1 MIDLTPI
8 INAVIALI
16 AAIISVKVIPWIK
29 AKTTNEQQAMMRAAV
44 KTAVFAAEQLYVAQ
58 STVTNRI
65 SELEKEVGKKLFSR
79 GSKTVKLT
87 EAGEIFLSYAERI
100 LELQNTSIEEM
111 NALSS
116 HSRKFS
122 IGAVNS
128 SYEAYVKPLVDECLK
143 DNEITSI
150 KVTLG
155 HSLDLIQ
162 LLQDNMLDMV
172 FSSVPLKR
180 NGFVCDTYAVDRVAL
195 VCKKGM
201 NEYPDGVMKNQLSKL
216 PYLLVDFTLAE
227 TGLFIRS
234 LFPKNHIFRLE
245 VDNSS
250 KLLPYLEN
258 GLGYS
263 FLPYKL
269 VKDKLESGVLEEV
282 ELQDFEAPNITTYLL
297 YKQGYDVSRFLE
309 NKFDK

>member
-1 MIDLTPI
+1 MNTEELKTFIFL
-8 INAVIALI
+8 
-16 AAIISVKVIPWIK
+16 SKVKNF
-29 AKTTNEQQAMMRAAV
+29 TL
-44 KTAVFAAEQLYVAQ
+44 AAEQLFIAQ

-65 SELEKEVGKKLFSR
+65 SELEKEVGKKLFTR

-87 EAGEIFLSYAERI
+87 EAGEIFLRYAERI
-100 LELQNTSIEEM
+100 LELQSTSIEEM

-122 IGAVNS
+122 IGAINAT
-128 SYEAYVKPLVDECLK
+128 YEVYVKPLVDECLK
-143 DNEITSI
+143 DNSITSI
-150 KVTLG
+150 KVMLG

-162 LLQDNMLDMV
+162 QLQDNMLDMV
-172 FSSVPLKR
+172 FSAIPLKR
-180 NGFVCDTYAVDRVAL
+180 LGYACDVYDVDRVAL

-201 NEYPDGVMKNQLSKL
+201 NEYAEGVTKEQLCKL
-216 PYLLVDFTLAE
+216 PYLMCDFTLSEA
-227 TGLFIRS
+227 GVFIRS
-234 LFPKNHIFRLE
+234 LFPKNHIFRLD

-269 VKDKLESGVLEEV
+269 VKDKIESGELEEV
-282 ELQDFEAPNITTYLL
+282 TLKDFTAPNVTTYLI
-297 YKQGYDVSRFLE
+297 YRQEYDVTRFLE
-309 NKFDK
+309 NKFDE

>member
-1 MIDLTPI
+1 MNTEELKTFIFL
-8 INAVIALI
+8 
-16 AAIISVKVIPWIK
+16 SKVKNF
-29 AKTTNEQQAMMRAAV
+29 TL
-44 KTAVFAAEQLYVAQ
+44 AAEQLFIAQ

-65 SELEKEVGKKLFSR
+65 SELEKEVGKRLFTR

-87 EAGEIFLSYAERI
+87 EAGEIFLRYAERM
-100 LELQNTSIEEM
+100 LELQATSIEEM

-122 IGAVNS
+122 IGAINAC
-128 SYEAYVKPLVDECLK
+128 YEVYVKPLVDKCLQE
-143 DNEITSI
+143 NRITSI
-150 KVTLG
+150 KVMLG

-162 LLQDNMLDMV
+162 HLQDNMLDLV
-172 FSSVPLKR
+172 FSAIPLKR
-180 NGFVCDTYAVDRVAL
+180 VGFKCDVYDVDRVAL

-201 NEYPDGVMKNQLSKL
+201 NEYPDGVTKTQLAKL
-216 PYLLVDFTLAE
+216 PYLMCDLTLSDA
-227 TGLFIRS
+227 GVFIRS
-234 LFPKNHIFRLE
+234 LFPKNHIFRLD

-269 VKDKLESGVLEEV
+269 VKDKIDEGVLEEV
-282 ELQDFEAPNITTYLL
+282 ALKDFTAPKVTTYLL
-297 YKQGYDVSRFLE
+297 YRQDYNIERFLQ
-309 NKFDK
+309 NQFDE

>member
-1 MIDLTPI
+1 MNSEELKTFIYLSKVKNFT
-8 INAVIALI
+8 L
-16 AAIISVKVIPWIK
+16 AA
-29 AKTTNEQQAMMRAAV
+29 TQQGIV
-44 KTAVFAAEQLYVAQ
+44 Q

-65 SELEKEVGKKLFSR
+65 SELEKEVGKKLFTR

-87 EAGEIFLSYAERI
+87 EAGEIFLRYAERI
-100 LELQNTSIEEM
+100 LELEHTSIEEM

-122 IGAVNS
+122 IGAINA
-128 SYEAYVKPLVDECLK
+128 SYEAHVKPLVDQCLK
-143 DNEITSI
+143 DNTITSI
-150 KVTLG
+150 KVMLG

-162 LLQDNMLDMV
+162 QLQDNMLDMV
-172 FSSVPLKR
+172 FSAIPLR
-180 NGFVCDTYAVDRVAL
+180 RLGFVCDVYDVERVAL
-195 VCKKGM
+195 VCKKGA
-201 NEYPDGVMKNQLSKL
+201 NEYPDGISKEQLAKI
-216 PYLLVDFTLAE
+216 PYLMCDFTLSEA
-227 TGLFIRS
+227 GVFIRS

-269 VKDKLESGVLEEV
+269 VKDKLESGELEEV
-282 ELQDFEAPNITTYLL
+282 RLNDFTAPNVTTYLI
-297 YKQGYDVSRFLE
+297 YKQNYDVTKFLE
-309 NKFDK
+309 NKFDE

>member
-1 MIDLTPI
+1 MNTEELKTFIFL
-8 INAVIALI
+8 
-16 AAIISVKVIPWIK
+16 SKVKNF
-29 AKTTNEQQAMMRAAV
+29 TL
-44 KTAVFAAEQLYVAQ
+44 AAEQLYIAQ

-65 SELEKEVGKKLFSR
+65 SELEKEVGKKLFTR

-87 EAGEIFLSYAERI
+87 EAGEIFLRYAERI

-122 IGAVNS
+122 IGAINA
-128 SYEAYVKPLVDECLK
+128 SYEVYVKPLVDECLK
-143 DNEITSI
+143 NNGVTSI
-150 KVTLG
+150 KVMLG

-162 LLQDNMLDMV
+162 QLQDNMLDMV
-172 FSSVPLKR
+172 FSAIPLKR
-180 NGFVCDTYAVDRVAL
+180 LGYTCDVYDVDRVAL
-195 VCKKGM
+195 VCKKGS
-201 NEYPDGVMKNQLSKL
+201 NAYPDGISKSQLSKI
-216 PYLLVDFTLAE
+216 PYLMCDFTLSEA
-227 TGLFIRS
+227 GVFIRS
-234 LFPKNHIFRLE
+234 LFPKNHIFRLD

-269 VKDKLESGVLEEV
+269 VKDKIDSGVLEEV
-282 ELQDFEAPNITTYLL
+282 KLTDFTAPNVTTYLL
-297 YKQGYDVSRFLE
+297 YKHDYDVKKFLE
-309 NKFDK
+309 NKFDE

>member
-1 MIDLTPI
+1 MNTEELKTFIFL
-8 INAVIALI
+8 
-16 AAIISVKVIPWIK
+16 SKVKNF
-29 AKTTNEQQAMMRAAV
+29 TL
-44 KTAVFAAEQLYVAQ
+44 AAEQLFIAQ

-65 SELEKEVGKKLFSR
+65 SELEKEVGKRLFTR

-87 EAGEIFLSYAERI
+87 EAGEIFLRYAERM
-100 LELQNTSIEEM
+100 LELQNTSMEEM

-122 IGAVNS
+122 IGAINAC
-128 SYEAYVKPLVDECLK
+128 YEVYVKPLVDRCLQE
-143 DNEITSI
+143 NRITSI
-150 KVTLG
+150 KVMLG

-162 LLQDNMLDMV
+162 NLQDNMLDLV
-172 FSSVPLKR
+172 FSAIPLKR
-180 NGFVCDTYAVDRVAL
+180 VGFKCDVYDVDRVAL

-201 NEYPDGVMKNQLSKL
+201 NEYPDGVTKTQLAKL
-216 PYLLVDFTLAE
+216 PYLMCDLTLSDA
-227 TGLFIRS
+227 GVFIRS
-234 LFPKNHIFRLE
+234 LFPKNHIFRLD

-269 VKDKLESGVLEEV
+269 VKDKIEAGILEEV
-282 ELQDFEAPNITTYLL
+282 ALKDFTAPKVTTYLL
-297 YKQGYDVSRFLE
+297 YRQDYNIERFLQ
-309 NKFDK
+309 NQFDE

>member
-1 MIDLTPI
+1 MNSEELKTFIFL
-8 INAVIALI
+8 
-16 AAIISVKVIPWIK
+16 SKVKNF
-29 AKTTNEQQAMMRAAV
+29 TL
-44 KTAVFAAEQLYVAQ
+44 AAEQLFIAQ

-65 SELEKEVGKKLFSR
+65 NELEKEVGKRLFIR

-87 EAGEIFLSYAERI
+87 EAGEIFLRYAERI
-100 LELQNTSIEEM
+100 LELQNTSVEEI

-122 IGAVNS
+122 IGAINAT
-128 SYEAYVKPLVDECLK
+128 YEVYVKPLVDRCLK
-143 DNEITSI
+143 DNSVTSI
-150 KVTLG
+150 KAVLG

-162 LLQDNMLDMV
+162 PLQDNMLDMV
-172 FSSVPLKR
+172 FSAIPLKR
-180 NGFVCDTYAVDRVAL
+180 LGYESEVYDVDRVAL

-201 NEYPDGVMKNQLSKL
+201 NEYPDGITKEQLAKI
-216 PYLLVDFTLAE
+216 PYLMCDFTLSEA
-227 TGLFIRS
+227 GVFIRS
-234 LFPKNHIFRLE
+234 LFPKNHVFRLD

-269 VKDKLESGVLEEV
+269 VKDKLDCGDLEEV
-282 ELQDFEAPNITTYLL
+282 ALKDFVAPKVTTYLL
-297 YKQGYDVSRFLE
+297 YRQGYDVKRFLE
-309 NKFDK
+309 NRFDEPNE

>member
-1 MIDLTPI
+1 MNTEELKTFIFL
-8 INAVIALI
+8 
-16 AAIISVKVIPWIK
+16 SKVKNF
-29 AKTTNEQQAMMRAAV
+29 TL
-44 KTAVFAAEQLYVAQ
+44 AAEQLYVAQ

-65 SELEKEVGKKLFSR
+65 SELEKEVGKKLFTR

-100 LELQNTSIEEM
+100 LELQSTSIEEM

-122 IGAVNS
+122 IGAINA
-128 SYEAYVKPLVDECLK
+128 SYEVHVKPLIDECLK
-143 DNEITSI
+143 NNSVTSI
-150 KVTLG
+150 KVMLG

-162 LLQDNMLDMV
+162 HLQDDMLDMV
-172 FSSVPLKR
+172 FSAVPLKR

-201 NEYPDGVMKNQLSKL
+201 NEHPDGITRNELSKL
-216 PYLLVDFTLAE
+216 PYLMCDFALSE
-227 TGLFIRS
+227 VGLFIRS
-234 LFPKNHIFRLE
+234 LFPKNHLFRLE

-263 FLPYKL
+263 FLPYK
-269 VKDKLESGVLEEV
+269 VVEEKLQSGAL
-282 ELQDFEAPNITTYLL
+282 
-297 YKQGYDVSRFLE
+297 
-309 NKFDK
+309 